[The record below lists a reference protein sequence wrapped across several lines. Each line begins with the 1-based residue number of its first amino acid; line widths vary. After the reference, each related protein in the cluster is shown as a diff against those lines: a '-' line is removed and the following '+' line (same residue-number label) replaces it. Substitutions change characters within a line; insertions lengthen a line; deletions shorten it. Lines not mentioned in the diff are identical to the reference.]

1 MDLMHANSNREDEK
15 VLLDYDFDLAFGAD
29 ENDFECT
36 IDYNKHC
43 CEGGDFLYIEGTEYG
58 GIIDS
63 VRVDTDAKE
72 VAYGGRTWHG
82 ILQTKILEPD
92 AGADY
97 LVLSGEANAVLKILI
112 ARMNL
117 SDLFQASAEDSGV
130 TISNYQMD
138 RYIGGYSGI
147 RKMLKA
153 FGAKLKISFY
163 KGMVILAAVPITDY
177 TQDDKFDSDFM
188 TLTIKRKYRAVNHLI
203 CLGKG
208 ELSKRKVIHLYADA
222 NGNVSHTQSLTGLLE
237 VTEKYD
243 YPSVES
249 EEELEQKGI
258 EKLKSLQNADE
269 VGVDFNGEGECYDIG
284 DIVGAVDRITGLSV
298 STEITKK
305 IVTIKN
311 GVTNISY
318 KVGE

>member
-1 MDLMHANSNREDEK
+1 MDLIHANSNREDVN

-58 GIIDS
+58 GIIDTIM
-63 VRVDTDAKE
+63 VDTDAKE
-72 VAYGGRTWHG
+72 VTYGGRTWHG
-82 ILQTKILEPD
+82 MLETKILEPD

-97 LVLSGEANAVLKILI
+97 LVLSGEANEVLNTLI
-112 ARMNL
+112 ARMELSNL
-117 SDLFQASAEDSGV
+117 FEASADASGITV
-130 TISNYQMD
+130 SNYQMD
-138 RYIGGYSGI
+138 RYIGGYTGI

-153 FGAKLKISFY
+153 AGAKLKISFR
-163 KGMVILAAVPITDY
+163 KGMVVLAAVPIVDH
-177 TQDDKFDSDFM
+177 TQDEQFDSDFM
-188 TLTIKRKYRAVNHLI
+188 PLIIKRKHRAVNHLI

-208 ELSKRKVIHLYADA
+208 ELAERTVIHLYADSK
-222 NGNVSHTQSLTGLLE
+222 GNVSHTQSLTGLLE

-258 EKLKSLQNADE
+258 ERLKSLQNADE
-269 VGVDFNGEGECYDIG
+269 VNVDFTSEEERYNIG
-284 DIVGAVDRITGLSV
+284 DIVGAVDRKTKLSAT
-298 STEITKK
+298 TEITKK